1 MAIRQDIAINRIK
14 KFFFQEKRMPTYEET
29 ASLFGYQSKGAAYK
43 VIAKFIDEGLLG
55 KDEKGKLFPKN
66 LFAIPHLGNIKAG
79 LPMPAFDSRND
90 SIDVYRYLQNATGD
104 VYFLTVSGDSMID
117 AFIADGDKVIVD
129 KHREPVNGDI
139 VAAVVDNEWTIKY
152 FEKKTERVALVPAN
166 KNYKIIYPKESL
178 YIGGVV
184 ISVIRKYH

>member
-1 MAIRQDIAINRIK
+1 MTIELAAKRLR
-14 KFFFQEKRMPTYEET
+14 KFYLFERRLPTYEEM
-29 ASLFGYQSKGAAYK
+29 ALLFGFN
-43 VIAKFIDEGLLG
+43 AKSSAHDLIKKLIQANILG
-55 KDEKGKLFPKN
+55 KDTKGKLFPKE
-66 LFAIPHLGNIKAG
+66 LFAIPHLGTIKAG

-129 KHREPVNGDI
+129 KHREPIDGDI

-152 FEKKTERVALVPAN
+152 FEKKNGKVALVPAN
-166 KNYKIIYPKESL
+166 KNYTIIYPKESL
-178 YIGGVV
+178 FIGGVV